1 MLPLANIRVVEL
13 SHIVA
18 GPTAGLLA
26 AKGEVCCLFDADD
39 VWHPRKLSR
48 VAEALKDPEVKS
60 RLAANGAET
69 VTSDRATPEALRRHL
84 AAEIAKWVPIIQKA
98 GVKAE

>member
-1 MLPLANIRVVEL
+1 MLFRSSKDRVRGAEVFVGAHEQAARFFFRLGAVRVFADDHEL
-13 SHIVA
+13 VA
-18 GPTAGLLA
+18 GRFTTVDGQPRSNLA
-26 AKGEVCCLFDADD
+26 
-39 VWHPRKLSR
+39 
-48 VAEALKDPEVKS
+48 

-69 VTSDRATPEALRRHL
+69 VTSDRATPDALRKHL